1 MSIGEVIMSGSS
13 FRVGLLAAA
22 ATVLL
27 AAGCGSGTAASG
39 GGSSPAKSVS
49 GGVLGVATTSLG
61 PVLVN
66 GKGLTV
72 YLLTADSPGH
82 STCSATCLQYWAPVN
97 GPAPASVKGITAGLS

>member
-1 MSIGEVIMSGSS
+1 MSGSS
-13 FRVGLLAAA
+13 FRVGLLGAA

-82 STCSATCLQYWAPVN
+82 STCSAQCLAYWPLVP
-97 GPAPASVKGITAGLS
+97 GPAGTSSVKGVSAVLGAAKGS

>member
-1 MSIGEVIMSGSS
+1 MSFGEVVMSGCS
-13 FRVGLLAAA
+13 FRVGLFGAAA
-22 ATVLL
+22 SVLL
-27 AAGCGSGTAASG
+27 AAGCGSGAAVPG

-82 STCSATCLQYWAPVN
+82 STCSAQCLAYWPLVP
-97 GPAPASVKGITAGLS
+97 GPTGTLTLKSI